1 MPRSTN
7 QSPGTAGRYNGEG
20 EVYVM
25 CMVQYDTIYYK
36 IGCSRKPYKRLKQI
50 REKENDNDIKL
61 IYQIRATKMRDAEAS
76 AQKAAKRLRFRKDRS
91 RGHATD
97 WFEAPANYSEKKLKR
112 AIREA
117 VKRPNLK
124 N

>member
-7 QSPGTAGRYNGEG
+7 QRPGTAGRYNGKG

-25 CMVQYDTIYYK
+25 CMDAIYHK

-50 REKENDNDIKL
+50 REKEKDNDIKL

-97 WFEAPANYSEKKLKR
+97 WFEAPANYSKKKLKR

-117 VKRPNLK
+117 VKRHNLK